1 MMNGISRRQFTG
13 LGLAALSAPA
23 VTSLMNGT
31 AFAQD
36 AVDMRFLWWGG
47 EERANR
53 TLAAIARYK
62 ELNPNVTINGETL
75 GWDGYWARVA
85 TQVAGGNPPD
95 IIQMDFQY
103 IAGYAQRGSLYAL
116 DEFMPDTIDLAD
128 FDSYILDSVTV
139 DGKLYGV
146 GLGENTITWL
156 YDKVKLDELGLE
168 PPRVDW
174 TWEEFSEL
182 AEEIYKR
189 GGGEYW
195 GSMDFNKPNTLE
207 IWVRQRGKALYTAD
221 GQLGF
226 DVEDVIDW
234 FEFLDDLRRRGAIVP
249 AEVQALDPGESI
261 TESMLALGKACIIS
275 CSTNQLVA
283 YQKAAPGGHEL
294 GMVMAPSGGPD
305 AAPGQWAGPS
315 QLLCIAPSASNKL
328 EAARFI
334 NFMVKD
340 PDAVNILGVERGVP
354 PSASMRD
361 AVVPSL
367 TDVEART
374 VHFMSAVADK
384 VGALPPPP
392 PQGATEIYPLLVR
405 HNAAVGFERATPAD
419 AAKAFYADAQR
430 ILSK

>member
-1 MMNGISRRQFTG
+1 
-13 LGLAALSAPA
+13 
-23 VTSLMNGT
+23 
-31 AFAQD
+31 
-36 AVDMRFLWWGG
+36 
-47 EERANR
+47 
-53 TLAAIARYK
+53 
-62 ELNPNVTINGETL
+62 
-75 GWDGYWARVA
+75 
-85 TQVAGGNPPD
+85 
-95 IIQMDFQY
+95 
-103 IAGYAQRGSLYAL
+103 
-116 DEFMPDTIDLAD
+116 MPDTIDLGD
-128 FDSYILDSVTV
+128 FDSYILDSGEV

-156 YDKVKLDELGLE
+156 YDKVKLDELGIE
-168 PPRVDW
+168 PPRIDW
-174 TWEEFSEL
+174 TWEEFSVL

-189 GGGEYW
+189 GGGNYW

-226 DVEDVIDW
+226 DVEDVVDW
-234 FEFLDDLRRRGAIVP
+234 FEFLDDLRQRGAIVP

-261 TESMLALGKACIIS
+261 TESMLSLGKACIIS

-305 AAPGQWAGPS
+305 SKPGQWAGPS
-315 QLLCIAPSASNKL
+315 QLLCITPSAANKL

-334 NFMVKD
+334 NFMVKS
-340 PDAVNILGVERGVP
+340 PDAANILGVERGVP
-354 PSASMRD
+354 PSASMRE
-361 AVVPSL
+361 AVLPSL
-367 TDVEART
+367 DEIEART

-405 HNAAVGFERATPAD
+405 HNAAVGFGRATPSD
-419 AAKAFYADAQR
+419 AAKAFYADAER